1 MIKLELALNPESYYW
16 NLGHGIL
23 TFICLGSSGHFD
35 KCNDKIYDRVVDPV
49 PERNSHNFP

>member
-23 TFICLGSSGHFD
+23 TFICLGSSVHFD